1 MSIQDLID
9 FFNNYQYYVLGY
21 FIVILFFSL
30 MANIIVSSK
39 NINTLKYIMSIL
51 IYSVTIPGMLALFL
65 LLYNILFLKTNIL
78 KVSIISYFAPII
90 AMIITIVILNQK
102 VKMNRLPGFNKLSSL
117 FVMISIAFGIIF
129 VLQRSYFGVLILGSF
144 THLIIVFAVLMIIL
158 RFSWNRFSN

>member
-51 IYSVTIPGMLALFL
+51 VYSVTIPGMLALFL

-144 THLIIVFAVLMIIL
+144 THLIIVFAILMIIL

>member
-158 RFSWNRFSN
+158 RFSWNRFSK

>member
-51 IYSVTIPGMLALFL
+51 VYSVTIPGMLALFL

-158 RFSWNRFSN
+158 RFSWNRFSK